1 MTAPSPQEPSG
12 DGSPA
17 RLSPPGREVAPL
29 DVLVALVR
37 ERGLFVLVAGTVV
50 LIGLTYAVASPNQ
63 YTAESTVVRKAVDED
78 QNLPGS
84 LPSLP
89 GLDLSMGDPGG
100 SGLPTSSYPDLLT
113 SREVRLAVARDTFFF
128 PTTGRRTTVVEH
140 VNRPPGLGQRLLNY
154 TVWLP
159 WTLTEWAA
167 QVFGSDAVSP
177 IDTREDGNGLI
188 VPTEAEQEALDVLA
202 EAVTAE
208 AQGGGTLGETQ
219 RLMTISTTA
228 AGPGLAARLNESF
241 VEQLRRRVRAIHA
254 QNTQQDLRF
263 VRTRLAEARRE
274 LEQAEDSLSQF
285 LEQNRSVLADGGV
298 PDLSFRRDRLRR
310 QVRFKEQL
318 YSQLQ
323 GRVTETRLRLQRQQ
337 PVVTVAEQAAPPP
350 SPSAPNRLLI
360 VFISIGIG
368 LAAGAGAVY
377 VRSLRTSAEADE
389 DGRDKMKTIRR
400 GLTVTGIAQG
410 VRSEIKRMRD

>member
-1 MTAPSPQEPSG
+1 MAAPSPQEPSG

-37 ERGLFVLVAGTVV
+37 ERGLFVLVAVA
-50 LIGLTYAVASPNQ
+50 IGLVGLIYAVVSPSQ
-63 YTAESTVVRKAVDED
+63 YTAESTVIREAVDEN
-78 QNLPGS
+78 QTLPGP

-89 GLDLSMGDPGG
+89 GLDLGTADPGG
-100 SGLPTSSYPDLLT
+100 SGPPPSSYPDLLT

-128 PTTGRRTTVVEH
+128 PATGRRTTVVAH
-140 VNRPPGLGQRLLNY
+140 TNRPPGLGQRLLNH
-154 TVWLP
+154 TLGLP

-177 IDTREDGNGLI
+177 IGTRGDGNELI
-188 VPTEAEQEALDVLA
+188 VPTEAEQEALDMLA
-202 EAVTAE
+202 EAVT
-208 AQGGGTLGETQ
+208 TETQ
-219 RLMTISTTA
+219 GAGALGDARRLMTVSVTA
-228 AGPGLAARLNESF
+228 SDPGLAARLNESF

-254 QNTQQDLRF
+254 QKTQQDLRF
-263 VRTRLAEARRE
+263 VRSRFAEARRE
-274 LEQAEDSLSQF
+274 LKRAEDSLSQF

-323 GRVTETRLRLQRQQ
+323 GRLTETRLRLQHQQ

-350 SPSAPNRLLI
+350 APSAPNRLLI
-360 VFISIGIG
+360 VLVSIGIG

-377 VRSLRTSAEADE
+377 LRALRTSAETDE
-389 DGRDKMKTIRR
+389 DGREKMKTIRR

-410 VRSEIKRMRD
+410 VRGEIKRMRD